1 MSLEQLKLARIAS
14 DLTDVDQ
21 ILEEMKSRGHVE
33 SDTKTADNGETA
45 MTPTERSVAKVWT
58 ELLRAPDIGIDDDF
72 FQMGGHSLLAVQ
84 VLAGIRD
91 TFNIELPLKVLFEA
105 DFTIRQLAVLIEQA
119 QESDRAE
126 HQLTGRERD
135 IVS

>member
-1 MSLEQLKLARIAS
+1 MSLEQAKLARIAS
-14 DLTDVDQ
+14 ELTDVDQ
-21 ILEEMKSRGHVE
+21 ILEEMKSRRQV
-33 SDTKTADNGETA
+33 DFDAKTADNGETA
-45 MTPTERSVAKVWT
+45 MTPTERSVAKVWR
-58 ELLRAPDIGIDDDF
+58 ELLGVPEIGIDDDF

-105 DFTIRQLAVLIEQA
+105 DFTVRQLAVLIEQA

-126 HQLTGRERD
+126 DQLAAASE
-135 IVS
+135 II